1 MWHLRNAHRATH
13 AIPWVLDPS
22 FWLSCMFTVAW
33 HYSNSGNCNITR
45 HVIRV
50 ACGFEMPRT
59 GQRDTVRHFF
69 QETAVRQDLQALICV
84 TWLEPRSVGWKET
97 CWLSCEQIKPLFGF
111 LGSKIIQQSAA
122 KCSGQFEDPNPKRN
136 CLGSI
141 KHIRQSLFGVSS
153 GCKHYVKDAKNI
165 HRQAPPEALH
175 LINTVPLVQD
185 KKHVIIMLWSEEITS
200 PSSARFYW
208 PSWHHPAGH
217 PAEPWSERPANFNAK
232 AASSDL
238 NMPSVL
244 QRLLCIA
251 A

>member
-1 MWHLRNAHRATH
+1 MHTGQPMRFHESWILVSDCRACSRLPGT
-13 AIPWVLDPS
+13 AA
-22 FWLSCMFTVAW
+22 T
-33 HYSNSGNCNITR
+33 YSGNWNISR

-153 GCKHYVKDAKNI
+153 GCKHYAKDAKNI
-165 HRQAPPEALH
+165 HRQAPPRSVALDQH
-175 LINTVPLVQD
+175 RSVGSGQKTCHH
-185 KKHVIIMLWSEEITS
+185 HVMIWRNHFSE
-200 PSSARFYW
+200 F
-208 PSWHHPAGH
+208 
-217 PAEPWSERPANFNAK
+217 
-232 AASSDL
+232 
-238 NMPSVL
+238 
-244 QRLLCIA
+244 C
-251 A
+251 